1 MPTPTYVA
9 LAKNVLTTS
18 QSSITFSAIA
28 NTYTDLVVLVSARQT
43 GTGGA
48 FVGTAKV
55 EFNGTTTTYSYRELV
70 STGTTAS
77 SVSGTT
83 SAFVV
88 RYSADGA
95 TANTFGNTELY
106 IPNYAG
112 STNKPISST
121 NVAENNSSTDGQS
134 RIAADAGLWSNTAAI
149 TSITFTPTSGSIDA
163 GSRFD
168 LYGIKNS

>member
-1 MPTPTYVA
+1 MPSPTYVA
-9 LAKNVLTTS
+9 IAKNVLTTS

-55 EFNGTTTTYSYRELV
+55 EFNGTTTNHSYRELF
-70 STGTTAS
+70 SSGTTAGS
-77 SVSGTT
+77 T
-83 SAFVV
+83 SNTSNAFML
-88 RYSADGA
+88 RYSADGC
-95 TANTFGNTELY
+95 TANTFGTCELY

-112 STNKPISST
+112 STNKPMSATS
-121 NVAENNSSTDGQS
+121 VDENNTTTDGQS

-149 TSITFTPTSGSIDA
+149 TSITITPTSGSIDA